1 MIENP
6 ILCITRGGWLLYS
19 ILFILSIIEEVLK
32 LNIFVSIAENFTI
45 APKNNS

>member
-19 ILFILSIIEEVLK
+19 ILFILSIEEVLK